1 MLFVSSSRKNDW
13 VLPKGGWENDEA
25 LEEGAIRECFEE
37 AGVLGILGPQLR
49 EINYET
55 RKAKKRRLE
64 FEEKTK
70 TTTSSTINIDK
81 VPITNKRARKD
92 DQTEKVK
99 KTGTPTN
106 QVQMIQD
113 ETGIKIRRPVQIKQ
127 AEETGSVASDS
138 PLSHTHVRLKLFVL
152 YVSDVKSSW
161 PESGRKRKVV
171 DIDEAIRMCESRPEF
186 VAALKEVKERN
197 LHHLPGR
204 S

>member
-25 LEEGAIRECFEE
+25 LEEGAIHECFEE

-70 TTTSSTINIDK
+70 TTTSSTVNIDK

-92 DQTEKVK
+92 DQMEKVK
-99 KTGTPTN
+99 KTDTPTN

-113 ETGIKIRRPVQIKQ
+113 DTGIR
-127 AEETGSVASDS
+127 
-138 PLSHTHVRLKLFVL
+138 
-152 YVSDVKSSW
+152 
-161 PESGRKRKVV
+161 
-171 DIDEAIRMCESRPEF
+171 
-186 VAALKEVKERN
+186 
-197 LHHLPGR
+197 
-204 S
+204 